1 MSTFATCVKPRLLK
15 FLHEG
20 TWLDNLRDGVGI
32 AIYPNGDRFEGI
44 WRRGQRNGRGRYWF
58 ANSSDQPD
66 SAEGAASLAG
76 AGSASCLQGVWVDD
90 IFNAGT
96 LTSTP
101 IIQQEEYESNQL
113 KEIPNSG
120 LSESGVPEA
129 PATAPQIFED
139 QLTLPQP

>member
-1 MSTFATCVKPRLLK
+1 MFV
-15 FLHEG
+15 G

-66 SAEGAASLAG
+66 SAEGAAELAG
-76 AGSASCLQGVWVDD
+76 AASASCLQGVWVDD

-101 IIQQEEYESNQL
+101 IIQQEEYESNRL
-113 KEIPNSG
+113 KEITNSG
-120 LSESGVPEA
+120 LSESGVTEA
-129 PATAPQIFED
+129 PPTAPQILED
-139 QLTLPQP
+139 HLTLPQS

>member
-1 MSTFATCVKPRLLK
+1 MLLSQKKSPVNAMSTFAICVKPRLLK

-58 ANSSDQPD
+58 ANSSEQD
-66 SAEGAASLAG
+66 SLVKEEGERTSLVAS
-76 AGSASCLQGVWVDD
+76 STSSCLQGVWVDD

-96 LTSTP
+96 LTTTP
-101 IIQQEEYESNQL
+101 IIYQQHEEE
-113 KEIPNSG
+113 
-120 LSESGVPEA
+120 
-129 PATAPQIFED
+129 ED
-139 QLTLPQP
+139 QSTNDLSDNKN